1 MEWISNFFHIFSII
15 NMCTWIKPFI
25 FNMLKLLFTN
35 CILHSLEYIK
45 THAIQCFVII
55 FEWLMSFFT
64 FFKLSSL
71 HELNHPIWIYWN
83 HYSNVTYC
91 TYYYILKHITQ
102 FNASHLC
109 LNTLMNFFTF
119 AHELNNSLEHVNSIT
134 YKLHFAFI
142 IMFWNGYIKIRQ
154 VSHLY
159 LNG

>member
-1 MEWISNFFHIFSII
+1 MYIYLYLFILNTRRNLILFHHHVTILKPTFILEWISNFFHIFSII

-64 FFKLSSL
+64 FLKLSSL

-83 HYSNVTYC
+83 NYSNVTYC
-91 TYYYILKHITQ
+91 FYYYILKHI
-102 FNASHLC
+102 
-109 LNTLMNFFTF
+109 
-119 AHELNNSLEHVNSIT
+119 
-134 YKLHFAFI
+134 
-142 IMFWNGYIKIRQ
+142 
-154 VSHLY
+154 
-159 LNG
+159 